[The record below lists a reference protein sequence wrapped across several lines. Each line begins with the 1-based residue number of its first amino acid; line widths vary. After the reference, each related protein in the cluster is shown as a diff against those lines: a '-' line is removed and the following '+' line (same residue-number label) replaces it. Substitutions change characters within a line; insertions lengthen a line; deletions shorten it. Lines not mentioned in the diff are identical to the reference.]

1 MSFLIKPYDG
11 HVGVCILN
19 RTTAGASNTWTIQG
33 GTFTPTINADD
44 TVSLEGGFRYFITWN
59 WAFSNTTTAFLQ
71 RTLSATLTTDLS
83 TVTCG
88 TNLSSR
94 VSSTFDRL
102 QTTEATIV
110 FDSPCDSYV
119 NNLNPSYECPS
130 SSLLIWRFPL

>member
-44 TVSLEGGFRYFITWN
+44 TVSLQGGFRYFITWN

-71 RTLSATLTTDLS
+71 RTLSATRTTDLS
-83 TVTCG
+83 TIG
-88 TNLSSR
+88 SMLLSSR
-94 VSSTFDRL
+94 PGSSSNVV
-102 QTTEATIV
+102 QATEATIV

-119 NNLNPSYECPS
+119 NTLNPSYECPS

>member
-1 MSFLIKPYDG
+1 MSFLLKPYDG

-44 TVSLEGGFRYFITWN
+44 TVSLQGGFRYFITWN

-71 RTLSATLTTDLS
+71 RTLSATRTTDLS
-83 TVTCG
+83 TIG
-88 TNLSSR
+88 SMLLSSR
-94 VSSTFDRL
+94 PRSSSNVV
-102 QTTEATIV
+102 QATEATIV

-119 NNLNPSYECPS
+119 NTLNPSYECPS

>member
-44 TVSLEGGFRYFITWN
+44 TVSLQGGFRYFITWN

-71 RTLSATLTTDLS
+71 RTLSATRTTDLS
-83 TVTCG
+83 TIG
-88 TNLSSR
+88 SMLLSSR
-94 VSSTFDRL
+94 PGSSSNVV
-102 QTTEATIV
+102 QATEATIV

-119 NNLNPSYECPS
+119 NTLNPSYDCPS

>member
-44 TVSLEGGFRYFITWN
+44 TVSLQGGFRYFITWN

-71 RTLSATLTTDLS
+71 RTLSATRTTDLS
-83 TVTCG
+83 TIG
-88 TNLSSR
+88 SMLLSSR
-94 VSSTFDRL
+94 PRSSSNVV
-102 QTTEATIV
+102 QATEATIV

-119 NNLNPSYECPS
+119 NTLNPSYECPS